1 MLNGPPLYETDFP
14 NIRLGSL
21 PFHRQ
26 RVEAACECGRVAEVH
41 TGLLIRKYG
50 DECYLTE
57 HRLALIA
64 QSLFCKDCKKRG
76 PGLRIVVSDRA

>member
-1 MLNGPPLYETDFP
+1 MLNGRPLYRTEFP

-21 PFHRQ
+21 PFNRQ
-26 RVEAACECGRVAEVH
+26 HVEAECACGRVAEVH

-57 HRLALIA
+57 HRLAIIA
-64 QSLFCKDCKKRG
+64 QSLFCKDCKRRG
-76 PGLRIVVSDRA
+76 PRLRIVVG